1 MSPAY
6 PAAWLIFGLIFVM
19 ATAHFLS
26 LPWSRL
32 ATVVVYSIPVVW
44 CLLILRDRIGML
56 RKLNAIDIGFAA
68 FILVVLVSGFIFPS
82 LDEHSSVSKYIRFL
96 PFMMITPF
104 ILGRLMRF
112 KDIELISRIV
122 LFLGLALLPL
132 LLVDRLTVTERSWR
146 LPIFGLDHG
155 PLMVGGLLAAALLA
169 LCSRVLTLDH
179 QTETNGGLRRLVLL
193 ALIGCGTF
201 ALVGVMARGWLLA
214 GLTAMVVV
222 SLSMRDR
229 SLVHRVGLSAYVF
242 AIAMLTLF
250 FLPVSTFY
258 AAILSIPAP
267 VSITTTEFESILGE
281 ASCQSFKDGVDSVA
295 MRWVMYREAW
305 AMFIQNPVWGVGVAR
320 FGDSSCTGAGWYPHN
335 TILQGFAELGFIGGG
350 LQIGLFILTASTLL
364 QRVIYNPQFR
374 IKAEYAFVVG
384 LFVLFLV
391 SDQFYGNYLMAAGT
405 WLIVGIAAS
414 LRTNANEESS
424 RA

>member
-1 MSPAY
+1 
-6 PAAWLIFGLIFVM
+6 
-19 ATAHFLS
+19 
-26 LPWSRL
+26 
-32 ATVVVYSIPVVW
+32 
-44 CLLILRDRIGML
+44 
-56 RKLNAIDIGFAA
+56 
-68 FILVVLVSGFIFPS
+68 
-82 LDEHSSVSKYIRFL
+82 
-96 PFMMITPF
+96 
-104 ILGRLMRF
+104 
-112 KDIELISRIV
+112 
-122 LFLGLALLPL
+122 
-132 LLVDRLTVTERSWR
+132 
-146 LPIFGLDHG
+146 
-155 PLMVGGLLAAALLA
+155 
-169 LCSRVLTLDH
+169 
-179 QTETNGGLRRLVLL
+179 
-193 ALIGCGTF
+193 
-201 ALVGVMARGWLLA
+201 
-214 GLTAMVVV
+214 
-222 SLSMRDR
+222 
-229 SLVHRVGLSAYVF
+229 
-242 AIAMLTLF
+242 MLTLF

-320 FGDSSCTGAGWYPHN
+320 FGDSSCTGANWYPHN

-364 QRVIYNPQFR
+364 QRVILNPQFR
-374 IKAEYAFVVG
+374 IKAAYAFVVG